1 MSTQYVYSVP
11 SNWQNSAAPP
21 FDAFWYDRGSQPV
34 LDNPLGATVTAPTDL
49 AGLLAPWG
57 FTIQNIATSYSV
69 VLNDTPLIVQGLT
82 PAIAS

>member
-1 MSTQYVYSVP
+1 
-11 SNWQNSAAPP
+11 
-21 FDAFWYDRGSQPV
+21 V